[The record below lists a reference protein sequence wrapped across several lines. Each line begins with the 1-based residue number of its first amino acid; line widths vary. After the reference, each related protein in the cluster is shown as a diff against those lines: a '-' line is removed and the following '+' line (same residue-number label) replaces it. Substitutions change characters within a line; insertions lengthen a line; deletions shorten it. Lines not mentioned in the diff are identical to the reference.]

1 MSIFHSSIAVL
12 KSVIDCVRSH
22 GKLVLKQNLF
32 AFRVYDQFEFVAP
45 VGLRSMNTNKMSA
58 AITRPINCMTMKIG
72 TDSRAMPAN
81 DSLKLRAI
89 DTAGLAKDVDEVNQ

>member
-1 MSIFHSSIAVL
+1 M
-12 KSVIDCVRSH
+12 IDCVRSRE
-22 GKLVLKQNLF
+22 KLVLKQNLF

-45 VGLRSMNTNKMSA
+45 VGWRSMNTNRMSV
-58 AITRPINCMTMKIG
+58 AITRPIICMTMNIG

-81 DSLKLRAI
+81 DSLKLREI